1 MTFKIKRWL
10 HSLVSI
16 ACILSLTACST
27 VETTGYFRG
36 SRLPANADVEKLDYY
51 LAVDRLHYY
60 MTEFAGFHS
69 GKQDD
74 ELIDALQSISAKQIL
89 DENYS
94 YSKLSDPDQFDS
106 LIQDVLKKY
115 YPDIQFKKTE
125 LVWNYNFLKRKL
137 TEAYT
142 LKESRLAKVYK
153 NVEADDLVA
162 EMGKELTITDVTP
175 ETLTLDSG
183 HYISNRTTRAV
194 FWEAVEADRT
204 IEFHLGE
211 AREFVKNVEAR
222 GGEVLYEVSPMARN
236 YNKIFLVRYPGET
249 EHRVALTNI
258 GGHDRLDHL
267 VHQISLSNLNS
278 KKIVNKVKIIGDLDE
293 FHDRLSR
300 KIKGRLELLP
310 KADRLIIGQ
319 KGAIDGI
326 FMLQWKKRALQ
337 NLFAEDPDSV
347 VSAFELDEVKVQEII
362 NGEGVV
368 SALDDKSKIEKSF
381 AKLEPKF
388 EAKPDLYP
396 ARFKELDW
404 DLNVAEMADYV
415 FKNSEGKDIR
425 WRVVSNVWGDEIV
438 PVARALKELGQDNVT
453 YIGTAGAFPDKGYK
467 VGDLVIPS
475 HYLDAKGKIVARGT
489 ALEVE
494 GAKLGGVV
502 EHVASPF
509 DETFQWM
516 SEASQRS
523 DLVEI
528 ETNYLGRIFGGQ
540 KDHVRSYLLVSD
552 ILGSEG
558 ETLASASSSKRRN
571 SLNKLLES
579 LYKRDSA
586 LFPSVVS
593 ESSLSG
599 DALKAWNKRA
609 IINEALPK
617 AGASYRYHLFATYEG
632 PNNISSVIEHADS
645 IPVFTDNF
653 HSKKLVEASEALTVL
668 VNKIRKTDAIP
679 NFALPKSFLDGKW
692 NPKTDPLQ
700 INLLASNAQTAQKY
714 KAAIEE
720 VADVIEPL
728 SRWLNVEVTTGPP
741 AADMAKVKV
750 PSFVDADL
758 LIRAFSDGA
767 FARFGLDSLNTY
779 TGNPKYVELPT
790 IKSSSVCDT
799 QAKFCSLS
807 YFEPDAKTRE
817 LLDELPSM
825 ESLGS
830 ARSARESLEKAV
842 ESLNDSLKYAG
853 QREEFKAA
861 AEMKVVNSLPDGK
874 LAEIVPEFSST
885 KGLVVKVNI
894 TQQGLNNTGVVLEEI
909 AHLSQITGDY
919 FKHPIYWAEM
929 TLNAKHGS
937 RRAQHFLAKAEIDA
951 MDLVLDGQV
960 GDIDVTP
967 IQAYLESRKANAEKM
982 VSNIKKLAGQE
993 SKARNSF
1000 GKQWKQ
1006 MQKSLQDQNLKLDDY
1021 IALNDRKK
1029 VKELIEA
1036 FMPWEQM
1043 EPVEIASWTRW
1054 LDAMTETVSESEKV
1068 VLFRGLS
1075 GDLVRRNDAGQP
1087 FLMSKLLT
1095 KNQGNYTRRLRSL
1108 KTYRSKMAQKAA
1120 GEIPSDPSSLSMVMK
1135 AHSHEPFGSPFM
1147 SSADF
1152 SIANSFAEGF
1162 EDNTDKAGIVALNIN
1177 PKRITQ
1183 NVISDYGENERL
1195 IPLLLFPDEIVHL
1208 EEFTDGEGYNSQ
1220 AFKGRVEDK
1229 LGRNLKSKEKAIG
1242 SSKDRLAATKA
1253 WWELVNPEGIN
1264 PAKASRTCKDVL
1276 TIFAQATN

>member
-1 MTFKIKRWL
+1 MFIQFKKLL
-10 HSLVSI
+10 HSFVTI
-16 ACILSLTACST
+16 ACILSLGACST
-27 VETTGYFRG
+27 IEPTGFYRA
-36 SRLPANADVEKLDYY
+36 SRMPANADVEKLDYY

-74 ELIDALQSISAKQIL
+74 VLIDALQSISAKQIL

-94 YSKLSDPDQFDS
+94 YAKLSDPDQFDS
-106 LIQDVLKKY
+106 LIQDILKKY
-115 YPDIQFKKTE
+115 YPDIEFKKTE

-153 NVEADDLVA
+153 NVEADDLAAEVA
-162 EMGKELTITDVTP
+162 RELTITDVTP
-175 ETLTLDSG
+175 ESLTLDSG

-204 IEFHLGE
+204 LEFHLGE

-222 GGEVLYEVSPMARN
+222 GGEVLYEVNPMARN
-236 YNKIFLVRYPGET
+236 YNKIFLVQYPGEAD
-249 EHRVALTNI
+249 HRVAITNI

-267 VHQISLSNLNS
+267 VHQISLSNLGS
-278 KKIVNKVKIIGDLDE
+278 KKITNKVKIIGDLDE

-326 FMLQWKKRALQ
+326 FSLQWKKRALQ
-337 NLFAEDPDSV
+337 NLYAEDPDSV
-347 VSAFELDEVKVQEII
+347 VSAFDLDSDKVKNII
-362 NGEGVV
+362 DGEGVI
-368 SALDDKSKIEKSF
+368 SALDDKSKIEKAF
-381 AKLEPKF
+381 AKIEPKLDARP
-388 EAKPDLYP
+388 ELYP
-396 ARFKELDW
+396 AKFKDLDW

-415 FKNSEGKDIR
+415 FKNSDGKDIR

-475 HYLDAKGKIVARGT
+475 HYLDAKGKITARGT

-494 GAKLGGVV
+494 GAKVGGIV

-509 DETFQWM
+509 DETFQWL

-540 KDHVRSYLLVSD
+540 QDHVRSYLLVSD

-593 ESSLSG
+593 QSSLSG
-599 DALKAWNKRA
+599 EALKAWNKRS

-617 AGASYRYHLFATYEG
+617 AAASYRYHLFATYEG
-632 PNNISSVIEHADS
+632 PNNISSVIDHADS

-668 VNKIRKTDAIP
+668 VNKIRKTEAIP
-679 NFALPKSFLDGKW
+679 NIALPKSFLDGQW
-692 NPKTDPLQ
+692 NPKTDPLN
-700 INLLASNAQTAQKY
+700 INLLAANAQTAQKY
-714 KAAIEE
+714 KAALEE
-720 VADVIEPL
+720 VSEVIEPL
-728 SRWLNVEVTTGPP
+728 SRWLNIEVTTGPP
-741 AADMAKVKV
+741 ASDMAKIKV
-750 PSFVDADL
+750 PSFVDADI

-767 FARFGLDSLNTY
+767 YARFGLDSLNTY

-790 IKSSSVCDT
+790 VKSSSVCDT
-799 QAKFCSLS
+799 TAKFCSLS
-807 YFEPDAKTRE
+807 YFEPDIKTRE
-817 LLDELPSM
+817 LLDELPSLK
-825 ESLGS
+825 SLGLNS
-830 ARSARESLEKAV
+830 TGKKALEDAV
-842 ESLNDSLKYAG
+842 SDLKKSLNTVGK
-853 QREEFKAA
+853 QEEFAA
-861 AEMKVVNSLPDGK
+861 TAEMKVVNSLPDGK
-874 LAEIVPEFSST
+874 LAEIVPEFSPS

-894 TQQGLNNTGVVLEEI
+894 TEEGLSKTGVVLEEI
-909 AHLSQITGDY
+909 AHLSQIMGDY
-919 FKHPIYWAEM
+919 FQHPIYWAEM

-951 MDLVLDGQV
+951 MDLILDGHV
-960 GDIDVTP
+960 GDIDISP
-967 IQAYLESRKANAEKM
+967 IEGYLRSRKANAEKM

-993 SKARNSF
+993 SKSRNKF

-1006 MQKSLQDQNLKLDDY
+1006 MQTALEGENLKLDDY
-1021 IALNDRKK
+1021 IAKNDRKK

-1054 LDAMTETVSESEKV
+1054 LDAITEQVPESKKI

-1075 GDLVRRNDAGQP
+1075 GDLVRRNDAGKP

-1120 GEIPSDPSSLSMVMK
+1120 NEIPSDPSSLSMVMK

-1162 EDNTDKAGIVALNIN
+1162 ESDTDKAGIAAININ
-1177 PKRITQ
+1177 PNRITQ
-1183 NVISDYGENERL
+1183 NVVSEYGENERL

-1208 EEFTDGEGYNSQ
+1208 EEFTDGAGYNSQ
-1220 AFKGRVEDK
+1220 AFKSRVEES
-1229 LGRNLKSKEKAIG
+1229 LGRKLKPGEKSIG
-1242 SSKDRLAATKA
+1242 SKDRLAATKA

-1264 PAKASRTCKDVL
+1264 PAKASKTCKDVL
-1276 TIFAQATN
+1276 KVFAQATN